1 MERISRDKGYA
12 IIAAAALAAVAFMW
26 APRAGAQ
33 DDQYPDITEYARE
46 CARKIAPVPSFD
58 CTKGTEIPIT
68 VNQQPPH
75 SYQPHMNCDR
85 PSLLNMGT
93 TDGNCV
99 PYSRVVVL
107 RDDDVAQIVALC
119 REKKI
124 RDAKTVLYDEID
136 ITSHN
141 VRTGSTCWFQAE
153 ILGVLDPARGLNG
166 KKVPSPEDPAAKN
179 FWIEPVVVSKGK
191 CGYCHDSDPFMYS
204 PFIAQTGQLPADPFG
219 KYVNDIGAPFR
230 EWQQPSAISTRGNT
244 CVGCHRIGNLMT
256 CKQTVR
262 QAVGEPSPGSDEWAK
277 TYPNSHWMP
286 PGNSLT
292 QKQWDQI
299 YGESVKAILAC
310 CANPKAPECNVT
322 PIHDAQPQK

>member
-1 MERISRDKGYA
+1 
-12 IIAAAALAAVAFMW
+12 
-26 APRAGAQ
+26 
-33 DDQYPDITEYARE
+33 
-46 CARKIAPVPSFD
+46 
-58 CTKGTEIPIT
+58 
-68 VNQQPPH
+68 
-75 SYQPHMNCDR
+75 
-85 PSLLNMGT
+85 
-93 TDGNCV
+93 
-99 PYSRVVVL
+99 
-107 RDDDVAQIVALC
+107 
-119 REKKI
+119 
-124 RDAKTVLYDEID
+124 
-136 ITSHN
+136 
-141 VRTGSTCWFQAE
+141 
-153 ILGVLDPARGLNG
+153 LNG

-277 TYPNSHWMP
+277 KYPNSHWMP